1 MEVVSYGN
9 CFLTPLLHLIDDQLS
24 MLWRAIVWNAS
35 VLGGNKKWG
44 KISGGIYEKAIYQGS
59 IIQGQSSGWQL
70 FGANYQWSIILRGN
84 SLGVYFLGS
93 NYPGGNCPGA
103 IILGGNCHQ
112 IDPHQV
118 NPQQRAIYRS
128 EYVFQKE
135 SKLHFVLGSSLIA
148 CSIEFLWFT
157 QAQEVQILSI
167 AVSIWNSVLQNMIK
181 KFHTVLKL

>member
-1 MEVVSYGN
+1 MRKNIWVQFRES
-9 CFLTPLLHLIDDQLS
+9 HL
-24 MLWRAIVWNAS
+24 
-35 VLGGNKKWG
+35 
-44 KISGGIYEKAIYQGS
+44 SG

-93 NYPGGNCPGA
+93 NYPGGQLSPN
-103 IILGGNCHQ
+103 
-112 IDPHQV
+112 QV

-157 QAQEVQILSI
+157 QAQEIEILSM